1 MRDHANCSACCTN
14 KKIKKRVASGSVLA
28 SVPVSPSTKGANW
41 CCSPGVFSSA
51 VSFPLSVSDPSGSLH
66 WEKGPE
72 PLVWRRACRQ
82 PASLLANHAP
92 LLQSPFRTFSYAL
105 LCIPHQSVDS
115 MEYQVTRA
123 PQPAFLFLGQ
133 MHCCNS

>member
-1 MRDHANCSACCTN
+1 MRTVQHAAQIKKKVVSGLSLSLSACLTLN
-14 KKIKKRVASGSVLA
+14 KGCQLVLQHR
-28 SVPVSPSTKGANW
+28 
-41 CCSPGVFSSA
+41 CLSA

-123 PQPAFLFLGQ
+123 PQHAFLFLGQ